1 MPWKPIVD
9 GFSSTPFMP
18 MSFEEAIRNGNFPKD
33 VPFVAGFTSEEGL
46 VNESERERE
55 GERGS
60 ERGREREKES
70 IRKGNFPKDVPFVAG
85 FTSEEGLV
93 KFSI

>member
-1 MPWKPIVD
+1 VFLYISVIYILFVLDWDVVNPMPWKPIVD

-46 VNESERERE
+46 VC
-55 GERGS
+55 
-60 ERGREREKES
+60 S
-70 IRKGNFPKDVPFVAG
+70 IY
-85 FTSEEGLV
+85 
-93 KFSI
+93 